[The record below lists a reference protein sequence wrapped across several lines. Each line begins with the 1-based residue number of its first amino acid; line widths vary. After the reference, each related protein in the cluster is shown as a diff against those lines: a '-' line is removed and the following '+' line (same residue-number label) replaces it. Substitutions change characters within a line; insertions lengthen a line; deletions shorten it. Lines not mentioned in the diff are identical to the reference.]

1 MWYLSVSDENKLFVF
16 NFVEKQKIMERN
28 KGIITFGGNPVTL
41 LGNLVK
47 VGIEAPDF
55 KVVDKDL
62 NEKRLYDFK
71 GRKIILSV
79 MPSVDTPVCAT
90 QTRTFNKLATS
101 MDDNTVVLTLSMD
114 LPFALNRFC
123 AAEGI
128 KNVITLSDYKYREFG
143 EKYGFLIEE
152 LMLLARGVVIIDTN
166 GMVRYV
172 EYVKEATNEPNY
184 NAALEALKMI

>member
-1 MWYLSVSDENKLFVF
+1 MSVSDENKLFVI

>member
-1 MWYLSVSDENKLFVF
+1 
-16 NFVEKQKIMERN
+16 
-28 KGIITFGGNPVTL
+28 
-41 LGNLVK
+41 
-47 VGIEAPDF
+47 
-55 KVVDKDL
+55 
-62 NEKRLYDFK
+62 
-71 GRKIILSV
+71 